1 MDLDPIG
8 ALSALASPDP
18 RVRFA
23 AEDRLRAAGPGGIEA
38 LGRLLSCD
46 PVPDGLRVRAQDL
59 LGCLVREQA
68 VEAFRAA
75 VPDPEAPDL
84 WAGAVAIA
92 AEGHPGLDRGPL
104 DRRLGEIVEGARAAV
119 PGEARLAERV
129 GRLTAYLHDDLGFR
143 GDRGALGDLRSSY
156 LPDVLDR
163 RTGLPIALG
172 VVWMAVAEGLGLPAQ
187 GVGLPLHFVARCEG
201 PEGPLF
207 VDAFHG
213 SVLDESGCRRLVAE
227 AAGREVALPPRAFRP
242 LRPGEVLGRMLR
254 NLRAVHEPAGHLHG
268 ALSAV
273 DRMLH
278 LAPLDGQLL
287 RDRAVLLARLGRP
300 AAAARA
306 LSRALAL
313 EPPSAERTRLEGV
326 RRALQ
331 REAALLN

>member
-1 MDLDPIG
+1 MDLDPVG
-8 ALSALASPDP
+8 ALAALASADP
-18 RVRFA
+18 RVRFP
-23 AEDRLRAAGPGGIEA
+23 AEERLRAAGPAGIEA

-46 PVPDGLRVRAQDL
+46 PLPEVLRARAQDL

-68 VEAFRAA
+68 VAAFRAA
-75 VPDPEAPDL
+75 IPDPEHPDL

-92 AEGHPGLDRGPL
+92 AEGHPGLDRAPV
-104 DRRLGEIVEGARAAV
+104 DRRLQEIVQGARAAV
-119 PGEARLAERV
+119 PGEARVAERV

-143 GDRGALGDLRSSY
+143 GDRDAFGDLRSSY
-156 LPDVLDR
+156 LPDVLAR
-163 RTGLPIALG
+163 RTGLPIALS
-172 VVWMAVAEGLGLPAQ
+172 VIWMAVAEGLGLPAH

-201 PEGPLF
+201 PQGPLY

-213 SVLDESGCRRLVAE
+213 TVLDEGGCHRLVEA
-227 AAGREVALPPRAFRP
+227 AAGRKVAIPPRAFLP

-254 NLRAVHEPAGHLHG
+254 NLRAIHEPAGNLHG

-273 DRMLH
+273 DRSLH
-278 LAPLDGQLL
+278 LAPLDGQGL
-287 RDRAVLLARLGRP
+287 RDRALLLARLGRP

-313 EPPSAERTRLEGV
+313 EPDSPERTRLEGL

-331 REAALLN
+331 REAARLN